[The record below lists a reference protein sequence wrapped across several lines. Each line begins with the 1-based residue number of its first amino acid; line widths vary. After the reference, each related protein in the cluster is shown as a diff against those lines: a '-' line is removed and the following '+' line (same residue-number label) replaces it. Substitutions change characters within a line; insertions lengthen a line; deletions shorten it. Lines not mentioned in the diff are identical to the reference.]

1 MLIANEGVTQAL
13 TDLEGIRSA
22 AERGHYTPAQAPAVT
37 PQQFA
42 VDREVFTRGL
52 ETARRTLSRDNMARL
67 TAQLED
73 IASNMGL
80 APTATELIGERS
92 PDFIAELRHFAS
104 MEGDTPVGR
113 ALTNLADRIEPQRQA
128 PGPFLPMTVPQ
139 LDQFLGDT
147 YRDLGTDIG
156 EGVRNVIT
164 SIAGEENVS
173 IAQLLSQEPARLAE
187 LINAEADNTVSHVV
201 EERLR
206 ELARILT
213 LPDIDF
219 GEPAPAQRV
228 FGEVDFDNFVADIR
242 QNVDAQVA
250 HDIVRISNTVADGIG
265 TNVRGALENYPT
277 AFATRLA
284 EIAAEIGRAHV

>member
-1 MLIANEGVTQAL
+1 MLF
-13 TDLEGIRSA
+13 RS
-22 AERGHYTPAQAPAVT
+22 
-37 PQQFA
+37 
-42 VDREVFTRGL
+42 
-52 ETARRTLSRDNMARL
+52 
-67 TAQLED
+67 
-73 IASNMGL
+73 
-80 APTATELIGERS
+80 
-92 PDFIAELRHFAS
+92 
-104 MEGDTPVGR
+104 VGR
-113 ALTNLADRIEPQRQA
+113 ALINLADRIEPQRQV